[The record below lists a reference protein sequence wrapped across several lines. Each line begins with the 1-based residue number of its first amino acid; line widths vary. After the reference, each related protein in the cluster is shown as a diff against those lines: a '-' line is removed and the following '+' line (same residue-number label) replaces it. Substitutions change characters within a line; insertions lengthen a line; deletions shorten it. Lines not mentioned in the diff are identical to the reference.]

1 MTDISR
7 EERTSWSKEVALKKC
22 TLQTIREAVQYV
34 VSKSFD
40 REEAAMAIC
49 FVVHHLPEAF
59 NLREFESLGCW
70 LARKAVLVLRAPDK
84 FVEFTGLNEE
94 FPKGWG
100 FTKGDVVKTHEEVVM
115 VVSAKQGEQST
126 FERFSVHA
134 SRNHTANRSIFR

>member
-1 MTDISR
+1 M
-7 EERTSWSKEVALKKC
+7 
-22 TLQTIREAVQYV
+22 
-34 VSKSFD
+34 
-40 REEAAMAIC
+40 
-49 FVVHHLPEAF
+49 
-59 NLREFESLGCW
+59 W
-70 LARKAVLVLRAPDK
+70 LASHLIEKKQLWQSASSCTICQRRSIYVNSNPSAAGWLGKAVLVLRAPDK